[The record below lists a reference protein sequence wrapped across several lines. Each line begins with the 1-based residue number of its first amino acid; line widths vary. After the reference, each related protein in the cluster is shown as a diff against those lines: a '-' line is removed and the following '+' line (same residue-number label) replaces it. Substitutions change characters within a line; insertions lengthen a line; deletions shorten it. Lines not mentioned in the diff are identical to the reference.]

1 MGLLV
6 VSAVDLV
13 GDRNV
18 RLLSGSWMRV
28 SGVALTADQHYSNE
42 YSLLKRLIAMKRPS
56 QDVIKERIRGG
67 LVRVVA
73 KSGIGGTSIGAVAK
87 EAGVS
92 AGTIYLHFE
101 DKDDLLQKVYLLIK
115 TEFHSIMVAAKSEA
129 DSKTMIRRMWRDM
142 FQFTTAHPLDFLFI
156 EYAGAAQV
164 LTDEQTR
171 HVAGFQVE
179 IAAMLQRA
187 IDDGTLARLPVATVI
202 TLLVAPAMHLA
213 RMSALTNTSID
224 ASQLD
229 LTFERVWLSL
239 AGTTPPSSP

>member
-1 MGLLV
+1 
-6 VSAVDLV
+6 
-13 GDRNV
+13 
-18 RLLSGSWMRV
+18 
-28 SGVALTADQHYSNE
+28 
-42 YSLLKRLIAMKRPS
+42 MKRSS
-56 QDVIKERIRGG
+56 QNAVKEKIRSG

-101 DKDDLLQKVYLLIK
+101 DKTDLLQKVYLQIK
-115 TEFHSIMVAAKSEA
+115 TEFHDIMVAAKQEA
-129 DSKTMIRRMWRDM
+129 DSKAMIHRMWRDM

-164 LTDEQTR
+164 LSEDQSR
-171 HVAGFQVE
+171 HVASFQVE

-187 IDDGTLARLPVATVI
+187 IDDGTLAPLPVTTVT

-213 RMSALTNTSID
+213 RMSALNDTPID
-224 ASQLD
+224 ASQID
-229 LTFERVWLSL
+229 LTFERVWLSI
-239 AGTTPPSSP
+239 AVTNPSSFL

>member
-1 MGLLV
+1 MSFWVLPQWLPV
-6 VSAVDLV
+6 II
-13 GDRNV
+13 
-18 RLLSGSWMRV
+18 
-28 SGVALTADQHYSNE
+28 SNE
-42 YSLLKRLIAMKRPS
+42 YSVLKRFVTMKRPS
-56 QDVIKERIRGG
+56 RDVVKERIRSG

-73 KSGIGGTSIGAVAK
+73 KQGIGGTSIGAVAK

-101 DKDDLLQKVYLLIK
+101 DKPDLLQKVYLQIK
-115 TEFHSIMVAAKSEA
+115 AEFHSIMVAAKCEA

-142 FQFTTAHPLDFLFI
+142 FKFTTAHPLDFLFI

-164 LTDEQTR
+164 LTEDQAR

-187 IDDGTLARLPVATVI
+187 IDDGTLARLPVATVT

-213 RMSALTNTSID
+213 RMSALSNVPVD
-224 ASQLD
+224 PSQLD
-229 LTFERVWLSL
+229 LTFDRIWISI
-239 AGTTPPSSP
+239 AGITPSPSP